1 MRHGAGT
8 LTSSFRKPY
17 SSTEFRPAT
26 ETTNNRFA
34 QQFQKAPSAVAR
46 GAESVKVDKNEK
58 STHHPG
64 VADGPGRCLNRPWP
78 SSIAMWIAM
87 GMSFLPTTST
97 RSRWT
102 SGIESNPMKHPKPI
116 RTRPSKKVRRI
127 IRPRSR
133 RRRKSRRLKQERARL
148 TEVESTL
155 NQEFEA
161 LTKERD
167 NLDEEMKNAV
177 TTEQI
182 KAYNQKIADFNSR
195 IQSYEEKR
203 NTYSD
208 HVEAFNKR
216 AAALPSESN

>member
-1 MRHGAGT
+1 MKTTRIILASLMVLVMFQPAMAQFYRYVDSHGNVLFT
-8 LTSSFRKPY
+8 DDINKIPMDQRDRIQPY
-17 SSTEFRPAT
+17 EAS
-26 ETTNNRFA
+26 ETDPDTT
-34 QQFQKAPSAVAR
+34 V
-46 GAESVKVDKNEK
+46 EK
-58 STHHPG
+58 SAPEHSP
-64 VADGPGRCLNRPWP
+64 AKSPEAQ
-78 SSIAMWIAM
+78 IAA
-87 GMSFLPTTST
+87 LET
-97 RSRWT
+97 
-102 SGIESNPMKHPKPI
+102 
-116 RTRPSKKVRRI
+116 
-127 IRPRSR
+127 
-133 RRRKSRRLKQERARL
+133 ERARL